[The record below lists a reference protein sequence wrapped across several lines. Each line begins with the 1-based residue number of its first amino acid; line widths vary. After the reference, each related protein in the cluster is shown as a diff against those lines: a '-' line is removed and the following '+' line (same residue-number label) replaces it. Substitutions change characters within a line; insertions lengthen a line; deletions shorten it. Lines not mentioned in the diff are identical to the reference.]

1 VPERP
6 TQRVTGA
13 AFGSPQLFQCYAAL
27 IQFQTLR
34 SVSDNHVHVA
44 VLVSAWCLL

>member
-1 VPERP
+1 M
-6 TQRVTGA
+6 Q
-13 AFGSPQLFQCYAAL
+13 Y
-27 IQFQTLR
+27 QTLR